1 MHDFQSVETILARL
15 MPSALSETGQRE
27 IEAMIDELAATPQ
40 TSAPSGH
47 PWFRR
52 ITIGGIAAAGVAT
65 ACIFPMVQ
73 RPAALATREVPAKSP
88 APGFVLVSESDRVES
103 MTDEGW
109 LENQDGSTMQA
120 TRLSVIEENTLRDVE
135 TGIVISISEPRE
147 EILLMPVS
155 AF

>member
-1 MHDFQSVETILARL
+1 MHDSHSVETILARL
-15 MPSALSETGQRE
+15 MPSALSENGQHA

-40 TSAPSGH
+40 MAASSGH
-47 PWFRR
+47 PWLRR
-52 ITIGGIAAAGVAT
+52 ITIGGIAAAGVAA
-65 ACIFPMVQ
+65 ACVFPMLQ
-73 RPAALATREVPAKSP
+73 RPAAVVAGNVPAESP
-88 APGFVLVSESDRVES
+88 APGFVLVGESDRVEA

-109 LENQDGSTMQA
+109 LENQDGSAMQA
-120 TRLSVIEENTLRDVE
+120 TRLSVIEENTLRDLE

>member
-1 MHDFQSVETILARL
+1 MHDAHSVETILARL
-15 MPSALSETGQRE
+15 MPSALSETGQHE
-27 IEAMIDELAATPQ
+27 IEAMIDELAATSQ
-40 TSAPSGH
+40 VSAPSGH
-47 PWFRR
+47 PWLRR
-52 ITIGGIAAAGVAT
+52 IAVGGIAAAGVAA
-65 ACIFPMVQ
+65 ACVFPMVQ
-73 RPAALATREVPAKSP
+73 HPAAPATATSP
-88 APGFVLVSESDRVES
+88 TASHAPGFVLVGESDRVES

-135 TGIVISISEPRE
+135 SGIVISISEPRE

>member
-1 MHDFQSVETILARL
+1 
-15 MPSALSETGQRE
+15 MPSALSETGQHE
-27 IEAMIDELAATPQ
+27 IEEMIDELAATSQ
-40 TSAPSGH
+40 VSAPSGH

-52 ITIGGIAAAGVAT
+52 IAVGGIAAAGVAA
-65 ACIFPMVQ
+65 ACFFPMVQ
-73 RPAALATREVPAKSP
+73 RPAALTTATAPSASS
-88 APGFVLVSESDRVES
+88 APGFVLVGESDRVES

-120 TRLSVIEENTLRDVE
+120 TRLSVVEENTLRDVE